1 MSSKCCKTNECKI
14 LRQYW
19 SKCRRSV
26 VLVDWFVSYS
36 SDVNKIIVGNGHLPV
51 SVAAHDPV
59 KSRAAQCAVQKDA
72 ENV

>member
-1 MSSKCCKTNECKI
+1 M
-14 LRQYW
+14 
-19 SKCRRSV
+19 